1 MTITDIEP
9 QDTPTI
15 DEAKVEAFLG
25 QVVTDFAG
33 AAATVMTIVGDR
45 LGLFQALTGA
55 GPTTAAGLAESTG
68 LNPRLVVE
76 WLAAQTVSGY
86 VTYDPA
92 AGTYE
97 LPVEHAAVLSI
108 VDSPAYIVG
117 IAEVV
122 AGQYTT
128 LTNLEKAFRGGGG
141 IDLAAFPSN
150 LYCGIERYFRTAYVH
165 QLADVWFP
173 AVEGLVE
180 RLGRGIRVADVG
192 CGHGVATLLM
202 AATWPASTF
211 YGLDFHEPS
220 VLTARAKAVEAG
232 SPSNVSFHVG
242 DAARFSG
249 GTFDAAFFF
258 DSLHDLGD
266 PLAALRR
273 VYGSLADG
281 GVVVAVEPWS
291 LDRLEDG
298 IGNPTVRLGYSN
310 SVSLCTPGSL
320 AQPGAYG
327 LGTQGGPAKRLEL
340 LRAAGFR
347 DAKVVADTGH
357 NLVFAAFK

>member
-1 MTITDIEP
+1 MTITEIAP
-9 QDTPTI
+9 QSAPTI

-25 QVVTDFAG
+25 QVITDFAG
-33 AAATVMTIVGDR
+33 AASTVMTIVGDR
-45 LGLFQALTGA
+45 LGLFQAMTGT
-55 GPTTAAGLAESTG
+55 GPVTAAGLAATTG
-68 LNPRLVVE
+68 LNPRLVTE

-92 AGTYE
+92 AETYE

-128 LTNLEKAFRGGGG
+128 LTNLEEAFRGNGG
-141 IDLAAFPSN
+141 IALTTYPSN
-150 LYCGIERYFRTAYVH
+150 LFCGIERFFRTAYVH

-173 AVEGLVE
+173 AVDGLLE
-180 RLGRGIRVADVG
+180 RLERGIRVADIG
-192 CGHGVATLLM
+192 SGHGVATLLM
-202 AATWPASTF
+202 GSIWPASTF
-211 YGLDFHEPS
+211 HGFDFHEPS

-232 SPSNVSFHVG
+232 SPSNVSFHIS
-242 DAARFSG
+242 DAAQFSG
-249 GTFDAAFFF
+249 GPFDAAIFF

-266 PLAALRR
+266 PAATLRH
-273 VYGSLADG
+273 VYESLADG

-327 LGTQGGPAKRLEL
+327 LGTQGGPTRRLEL

-357 NLVFAAFK
+357 NLVFAAYK